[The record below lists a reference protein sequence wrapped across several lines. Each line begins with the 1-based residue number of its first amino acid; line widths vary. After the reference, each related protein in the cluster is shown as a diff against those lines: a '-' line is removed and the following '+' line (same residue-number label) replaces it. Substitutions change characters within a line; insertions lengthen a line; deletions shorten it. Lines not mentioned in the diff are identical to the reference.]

1 MKHSSLKASNSHH
14 ACTSR
19 IRTTLALP
27 YVATGRVAAY
37 VLFWTSAIHVAT
49 GSLLVTEAGG
59 VVSDID
65 GNAWNSDSII
75 ASATA
80 ALHADL
86 LTIATEPSR
95 EQTRKPINH

>member
-1 MKHSSLKASNSHH
+1 
-14 ACTSR
+14 
-19 IRTTLALP
+19 
-27 YVATGRVAAY
+27 
-37 VLFWTSAIHVAT
+37 
-49 GSLLVTEAGG
+49 

-95 EQTRKPINH
+95 EQRDAPLRMHQLVETRKPINH

>member
-1 MKHSSLKASNSHH
+1 
-14 ACTSR
+14 
-19 IRTTLALP
+19 
-27 YVATGRVAAY
+27 
-37 VLFWTSAIHVAT
+37 
-49 GSLLVTEAGG
+49 

-65 GNAWNSDSII
+65 GNAWDSDSII

-95 EQTRKPINH
+95 EQRANPSTTKGLSC

>member
-14 ACTSR
+14 ACTSLR
-19 IRTTLALP
+19 CHRP
-27 YVATGRVAAY
+27 CVAAY